1 MRKLYS
7 AQKMFL
13 NLAVSLVLILGNSQ
27 ISFSQDEMKTAKI
40 QLRFFERD
48 SLKMIEA
55 KVNKITADQIG
66 EPVANIEVKFYVER
80 TFSLLPFGG
89 RFTSTDEN
97 GLVEV
102 EFPKALPGDSAGF
115 VHVIAK
121 ITESEEYKDT
131 ETDKTL
137 KWGVPTHLKDATLKR
152 SIWAAAA
159 NAPIPL
165 LILVNS
171 MIFVVWVLMFYIVYR
186 LYKISKM

>member
-1 MRKLYS
+1 MRNLYS
-7 AQKMFL
+7 LQMKCL
-13 NLAVSLVLILGNSQ
+13 ILAIALVSFLGNSQ
-27 ISFSQDEMKTAKI
+27 FSFSQDEMKTAKI
-40 QLRFFERD
+40 QLRFFEKD
-48 SLKMIEA
+48 SVKMVEA
-55 KVNKITADQIG
+55 KVNNMKADQIG
-66 EPVANIEVKFYVER
+66 DPVANIEVKFYVER

-89 RFTSTDEN
+89 RFTSTDDS

-102 EFPKALPGDSAGF
+102 EFPKNLPGDSAGF

-131 ETDKTL
+131 ETSQIL

-171 MIFVVWVLMFYIVYR
+171 MIFVVWILMFYIVYR
-186 LYKISKM
+186 LYRVSKM